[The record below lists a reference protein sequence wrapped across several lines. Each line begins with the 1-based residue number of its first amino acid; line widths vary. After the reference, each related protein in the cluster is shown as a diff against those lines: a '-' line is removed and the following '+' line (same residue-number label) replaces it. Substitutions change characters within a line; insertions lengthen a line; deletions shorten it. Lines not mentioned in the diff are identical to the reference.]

1 MMSIN
6 NEAAGWKEW
15 SGLAVL
21 ALPTMLLS
29 LDFTVLHLALPQ
41 LAADLQP
48 GSTQQLWILDIYG
61 FMIAGFLVTMGTLGD
76 RIGRK
81 KLLMI
86 GAAAFGLCSVMAAF
100 AVSAEMLIVARALLG
115 IAGATLMPSTLS
127 LISNMFKLPA
137 QRSIAIA
144 VWISC
149 FSIGGAIGPLVGGL
163 MLEWFWWG
171 SVFLLGVPVMV
182 LLLATAPALLPEY
195 RSSQASRLD
204 FTSVLLSLTAMLSII
219 YGFKEIAKQGLTW
232 PSVVFIVAGC
242 IAAFVFVRR
251 QRLLA
256 EPLVDLQLFR
266 NRSFNGALLSMLVAL
281 LTLSAFVLFF
291 AQYLQLVYGLSP
303 LLAGLWMIPHALT
316 NIVGALIT
324 PVLASRLRPAYVIA
338 GGLAIAVTG
347 FLMFLLVEP
356 SGGLGTMIAISVIL
370 TLGLTPLMML
380 STNLVVASAPPEKT
394 GSASSLSETCSEL
407 GMALGVAVFGSIGAA
422 VYRRQ
427 MAGQIADTIPP
438 QAAEEALGTL
448 AGAAAAADAL
458 GSGHAGVTA
467 MMEAAREA
475 FVVGMHM
482 TGMISA
488 ALLAILLV
496 CYMTL
501 LRNVQTNM

>member
-1 MMSIN
+1 MSYS
-6 NEAAGWKEW
+6 NETAGWKEW
-15 SGLAVL
+15 GGLAVL

-81 KLLMI
+81 KLLML

-100 AVSAEMLIVARALLG
+100 AVSAEMLIAARALLG

-127 LISNMFKLPA
+127 LIGNMFKLPA

-144 VWISC
+144 IWISC
-149 FSIGGAIGPLVGGL
+149 FSIGGAVGPLVGGL

-171 SVFLLGVPVMV
+171 SVFLLGVPVMA

-195 RSSQASRLD
+195 RSPQAGRLD
-204 FTSVLLSLTAMLSII
+204 FTSVLLSLLAMLSII
-219 YGFKEIAKQGLTW
+219 YGFKEIAKQGADWSSIALI
-232 PSVVFIVAGC
+232 VVGGAAAYVFI
-242 IAAFVFVRR
+242 RR

-266 NRSFNGALLSMLVAL
+266 RRAFNGALLSMLVSL

-291 AQYLQLVYGLSP
+291 AQYLQLVHGLSP
-303 LLAGLWMIPHALT
+303 LLAGLWMIPHALA
-316 NIVGALIT
+316 NIVGALVT
-324 PVLASRLRPAYVIA
+324 PALASRFRPAYVIA
-338 GGLAIAVTG
+338 VGLAVAVAG
-347 FLMFLLVEP
+347 FLMFLLVSP
-356 SGGLGTMIAISVIL
+356 TGGFGAMIVISVIL

-427 MAGQIADTIPP
+427 MAGHMPDTIPP

-448 AGAAAAADAL
+448 AGASAAADAL
-458 GSGHAGVTA
+458 GGSAAGVA
-467 MMEAAREA
+467 EMMEKAREA
-475 FVVGMHM
+475 FVTGMHVS
-482 TGMISA
+482 GMISA
-488 ALLAILLV
+488 ALLAVLLV
-496 CYMTL
+496 CYVTL
-501 LRNVQTNM
+501 LRNVQPNIQ